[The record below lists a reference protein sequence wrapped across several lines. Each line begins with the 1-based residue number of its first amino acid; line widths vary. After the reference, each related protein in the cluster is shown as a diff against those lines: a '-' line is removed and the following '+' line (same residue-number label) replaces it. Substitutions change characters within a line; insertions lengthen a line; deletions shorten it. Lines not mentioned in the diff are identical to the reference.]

1 MAKGQFT
8 PTGYKYRPD
17 GGSGPGLP
25 NVFRPVKPKV
35 EFFPGVAGTPVQS
48 LPEQTDWL
56 KIGAQLLPGLAGG
69 AAAGPW
75 GLAATG
81 LATLGPMVFSALA
94 GREKQ
99 KRMEGLVQQQ
109 QQMMTDI
116 QPTLKAQAMGQESAA
131 SRAIMQRVEQQ
142 ANRSRQAA
150 AASATRSGQMGTAVA
165 RSQQADIGAQQ
176 ADRLTQLLGQQ
187 QQQAM
192 QQYMGAIVG
201 PMQAQQQA
209 QMAMVQDE
217 ARERQ
222 TASTFISK
230 LFTKPPAQLTE
241 LEKVVKDYIK
251 QQQRQGKSFD
261 DALETEIAGT
271 GGQ

>member
-1 MAKGQFT
+1 MAKGRAWDFE
-8 PTGYKYRPD
+8 PTDYFKKMSEAGYKAASI
-17 GGSGPGLP
+17 GSTGALHG
-25 NVFRPVKPKV
+25 
-35 EFFPGVAGTPVQS
+35 AVQS
-48 LPEQTDWL
+48 APQASQASWWQ
-56 KIGAQLLPGLAGG
+56 QLLPGVASG

-241 LEKVVKDYIK
+241 LEKVVKAYIR
-251 QQQRQGKSFD
+251 QQQQQGLSIDQTYNK
-261 DALETEIAGT
+261 EIGVN
-271 GGQ
+271 

>member
-1 MAKGQFT
+1 MMA
-8 PTGYKYRPD
+8 
-17 GGSGPGLP
+17 
-25 NVFRPVKPKV
+25 
-35 EFFPGVAGTPVQS
+35 
-48 LPEQTDWL
+48 
-56 KIGAQLLPGLAGG
+56 
-69 AAAGPW
+69 
-75 GLAATG
+75 
-81 LATLGPMVFSALA
+81 
-94 GREKQ
+94 
-99 KRMEGLVQQQ
+99 
-109 QQMMTDI
+109 DI
-116 QPTLKAQAMGQESAA
+116 QPTLKAQALGQESAA

-150 AASATRSGQMGTAVA
+150 AASATRAGQMGTAVA

-222 TASTFISK
+222 AASTFISK
-230 LFTKPPAQLTE
+230 LFTKAPAELTE
-241 LEKVVKDYIK
+241 LERVVKAYIK
-251 QQQRQGKSFD
+251 QQQQQGKDMGAIWDEEVGS
-261 DALETEIAGT
+261 
-271 GGQ
+271 